1 MDERLLRCRS
11 LVFTVVRC
19 CSLLTRN
26 RPGIPSE
33 HLPLAQVANLERAIL
48 APFRRRWKKRLD
60 DESTLPARLSR
71 LRFSSCP
78 TRLLSPELFHE
89 RPFRNAKRLNA
100 CLIHP
105 LL

>member
-33 HLPLAQVANLERAIL
+33 HLPLAQVANRERAIL

-60 DESTLPARLSR
+60 DESTVPARLPG
-71 LRFSSCP
+71 LRCSKCP
-78 TRLLSPELFHE
+78 ARLLSPELFHE
-89 RPFRNAKRLNA
+89 RAGMKAKPLNP
-100 CLIHP
+100 CL
-105 LL
+105 

>member
-26 RPGIPSE
+26 RPAIPSE
-33 HLPLAQVANLERAIL
+33 HLPLAQVANRERAIL
-48 APFRRRWKKRLD
+48 APSRRRWKKRLD
-60 DESTLPARLSR
+60 DESTVLARRPGLRCSKCPARL
-71 LRFSSCP
+71 P
-78 TRLLSPELFHE
+78 SPELSHE
-89 RPFRNAKRLNA
+89 RACSNVKRLNA

-105 LL
+105 V